1 MQFSQSGVILG
12 AFTSTYLLEI
22 TTYYLHAYYLL
33 LILGAFTSTYL
44 LEKPR
49 ITQHMT
55 VRWLG
60 LGLWIGVGLAS
71 HHAAHDGML
80 DRGGDRGRG
89 GVGVGLGLRLLH
101 APILTTYYSPLTT
114 YYTGRA

>member
-60 LGLWIGVGLAS
+60 VGVGVGLGVVS
-71 HHAAHDGML
+71 HHAAHDGTHNTDHVFYM
-80 DRGGDRGRG
+80 
-89 GVGVGLGLRLLH
+89 
-101 APILTTYYSPLTT
+101 LTTYHLLPTT
-114 YYTGRA
+114 Y